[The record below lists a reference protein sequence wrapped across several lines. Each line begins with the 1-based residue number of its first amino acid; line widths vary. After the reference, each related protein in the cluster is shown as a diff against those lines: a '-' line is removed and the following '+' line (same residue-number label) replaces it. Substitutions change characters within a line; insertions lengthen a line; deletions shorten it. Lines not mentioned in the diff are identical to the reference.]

1 MSKDFEYENEE
12 KKIFKILITCK
23 NDKEISLSF
32 TGQSETN
39 EIYSSNYQIDDLNE
53 KFGKIKKFK
62 KINEF
67 NDLIIDNINKK
78 TLILKSPYKNVINSK
93 WKTFPNEEAK
103 EDTFTLISTRSMN
116 KKISLLFY
124 SNYTKSKY
132 IIDQI
137 LSQLSIKIIGNTNI
151 NEYSLISF
159 EENWILDN
167 IYFLIENYEDENK

>member
-1 MSKDFEYENEE
+1 
-12 KKIFKILITCK
+12 
-23 NDKEISLSF
+23 
-32 TGQSETN
+32 
-39 EIYSSNYQIDDLNE
+39 
-53 KFGKIKKFK
+53 
-62 KINEF
+62 
-67 NDLIIDNINKK
+67 
-78 TLILKSPYKNVINSK
+78 
-93 WKTFPNEEAK
+93 
-103 EDTFTLISTRSMN
+103 MN